1 MLASFRRLSKST
13 VGTIIMALFLIA
25 IIASF
30 ALADIQGVLSG
41 GALGGSGD
49 SLVKVGSEKITD
61 RDMTRAMDQR
71 LSRVRQDNPEA
82 TYATIAG
89 DFEQLLSALVDAKT
103 LEAFAD
109 KFGFVLSKR
118 LVDAQIA
125 NIPAAKGLNGQFSL
139 VSELPQPAARD

>member
-41 GALGGSGD
+41 GPLGGRGD

-89 DFEQLLSALVDAKT
+89 DFEQLL
-103 LEAFAD
+103 
-109 KFGFVLSKR
+109 
-118 LVDAQIA
+118 
-125 NIPAAKGLNGQFSL
+125 IPAG
-139 VSELPQPAARD
+139 